1 MTEPIVA
8 RLLGLLSAARRRTL
22 VVALLWALPA
32 LCVVS
37 FAVWQSG
44 SMVMLGAALAIVI
57 ACAVLTRRRLKPLD
71 RRWLVRQLN
80 ARIPAADDSLDLLL
94 FAPEQSG
101 PLVRLQQQ
109 RLRERLR
116 EAPLPDLRPAYP
128 WSRLALAWLS
138 AAIACG
144 LLLWQPWHGHSLP
157 VVANEAGD
165 GAAGIA
171 RGSFEARL
179 RIEPPPYTGLRAS
192 DGTSPEVRLPE
203 GSRLQW
209 TLRFGSQPTAVS
221 LQFHDGFSLALQ
233 RKGEVWIGERRVEA
247 STLYRVVAVG
257 AGIDEQRLYRL
268 DVIPDRAPEIVV
280 RAPQQ
285 TLNELSPD
293 QSQWSLSFEARDDYG
308 LAMAELSISLA
319 QGSGEQIEVREQK
332 RVLEGSGGARER
344 RYQQTLDLQ
353 ALGFAQGDD
362 LIVRLSVGDN
372 REPEPN
378 VSRSASFILRWPAE
392 ASEQGEGLQGVA
404 QKTMPAYFRSQRQ
417 IIIDTEALIAQKP
430 GLDESEF
437 EKRADAIGVD
447 QKMLRLRYG
456 QFLGEESESPGH
468 EAGNEAE
475 HEDHAQAQRSTGSR
489 ADEVMREFGH
499 THDIAEAATLLD
511 DQTKQLLRRALA
523 AMWAAEGQL
532 RMGQLQAALPHEHE
546 ALEAIKQVQ
555 QSTRI
560 YLARMG
566 LDLPAVDPARRL
578 TGDRTGLSDPQPIAL
593 GDDVADAAP
602 LVEAWRALDSGAQPE
617 IRALREWLDAHPQPG
632 DRALA
637 LLRSADELRRSP
649 ACVECR
655 ERFKAQLWPLL
666 PMQRAALRARSA
678 PDAEAQAYER
688 GLRGARP

>member
-8 RLLGLLSAARRRTL
+8 RLLGLLSAARRRML
-22 VVALLWALPA
+22 MVALSWALPA

-37 FAVWQSG
+37 FAAWRSG
-44 SMVMLGAALAIVI
+44 SALMLGAALVIVL
-57 ACAVLTRRRLKPLD
+57 AYAVLAWRRLKPLD
-71 RRWLVRQLN
+71 RHWLVRQLN

-101 PLVRLQQQ
+101 PLIRLQQQ
-109 RLRERLR
+109 RLRERLC
-116 EAPLPDLRPAYP
+116 EAPLPDLRPAYS

-138 AAIACG
+138 VAIACG

-157 VVANEAGD
+157 AVANEAGD
-165 GAAGIA
+165 GAVGIA

-179 RIEPPPYTGLRAS
+179 RIEPPRYTGLRAS
-192 DGTSPEVRLPE
+192 DDTSPEVRLPE
-203 GSRLQW
+203 GSQLHW
-209 TLRFGSQPTAVS
+209 MLRFGTQPTAVS
-221 LQFHDGFSLALQ
+221 LQFHDGSSLALQ
-233 RKGEVWIGERRVEA
+233 RNGEGWIGERRVEA
-247 STLYRVVAVG
+247 STLYRVVAEG

-268 DVIPDRAPEIVV
+268 DVIPDRAPEIIV

-285 TLNELSPD
+285 TLNELGTD

-308 LAMAELSISLA
+308 LAAAELSISLA

-417 IIIDTEALIAQKP
+417 IIIDTEALIARKSAL
-430 GLDESEF
+430 GESEF
-437 EKRADAIGVD
+437 EKKADAIGVD
-447 QKMLRLRYG
+447 QKLLRLRYG

-468 EAGNEAE
+468 EAE
-475 HEDHAQAQRSTGSR
+475 HQDHAEAQRSAGSQ

-532 RMGQLQAALPHEHE
+532 RTGQLQAALPHEHE

-555 QSTRI
+555 QATRI

-578 TGDRTGLSDPQPIAL
+578 TGDRAGLSNPQPIAL

-602 LVEAWRALDSGAQPE
+602 LVDAWRALDSGALPD

-632 DRALA
+632 DRSLA
-637 LLRSADELRRSP
+637 LLRGADELRRSP

-655 ERFKAQLWPLL
+655 ERLKAQLWPLL
-666 PMQRAALRARSA
+666 PTQRSALHARSA

-688 GLRGARP
+688 GLRGANP

>member
-1 MTEPIVA
+1 MET
-8 RLLGLLSAARRRTL
+8 
-22 VVALLWALPA
+22 LLWALPA
-32 LCVVS
+32 LGVVS
-37 FAVWQSG
+37 FVAWRSG
-44 SMVMLGAALAIVI
+44 SAIMMGLALAGVLG
-57 ACAVLTRRRLKPLD
+57 CAVLAWRRSKRLD
-71 RRWLVRQLN
+71 RRWLVRQLD
-80 ARIPAADDSLDLLL
+80 ARAPGADDSLDLLL
-94 FAPEQSG
+94 FPPENPG
-101 PLVRLQQQ
+101 PLVRLQQR
-109 RLRERLR
+109 RLRERLG
-116 EAPLPDLRPAYP
+116 EASLPDLRPAYP
-128 WSRLALAWLS
+128 WRGLGLAWLS
-138 AAIACG
+138 AAVACG
-144 LLLWQPWHGHSLP
+144 LLSWPPWRQASLRLSASEIGGQA
-157 VVANEAGD
+157 VHVAGD
-165 GAAGIA
+165 
-171 RGSFEARL
+171 SFEARL
-179 RIEPPPYTGLRAS
+179 SIEPPSYTRLPAS
-192 DGTSPEVRLPE
+192 DETSPEARVPE
-203 GSRLQW
+203 ASRLRW
-209 TLRFGSQPTAVS
+209 TLRFGTEPSAVS
-221 LQFHDGFSLALQ
+221 LQFHDGSALALVRSGEAWTGQ
-233 RKGEVWIGERRVEA
+233 RRIDA

-268 DVIPDRAPEIVV
+268 DVLPDRAPEIVV

-285 TLNELSPD
+285 TLNELGAQ
-293 QSQWSLSFEARDDYG
+293 QSHWALSFEARDDYG
-308 LAMAELSISLA
+308 LAAAELSISLV

-332 RVLEGSGGARER
+332 RVFEGSGGARER
-344 RYQQTLDLQ
+344 RYDQTLDLQ

-362 LIVRLSVGDN
+362 LIVRLSVSDN
-372 REPEPN
+372 REPTPN

-417 IIIDTEALIAQKP
+417 IIIDTEALIVQKP
-430 GLDESEF
+430 GLGESEF

-475 HEDHAQAQRSTGSR
+475 HEDHAQAQGSAGSR

-523 AMWAAEGQL
+523 AMWNAEGQL
-532 RMGQLQAALPHEHE
+532 RTGQLQAALPHEHE

-578 TGDRTGLSDPQPIAL
+578 TGDRTGLHDPQPAAL
-593 GDDVADAAP
+593 GDDAADAAP
-602 LVEAWRALDSGAQPE
+602 VVEAWRALGSGAQPD
-617 IRALREWLDAHPQPG
+617 IGALRAWLDTHPQPG

-649 ACVECR
+649 ACAECR

-688 GLRGARP
+688 GLQGARP

>member
-1 MTEPIVA
+1 MSA
-8 RLLGLLSAARRRTL
+8 LSFSLRQQTAARRRVVVDWL
-22 VVALLWALPA
+22 AVGLPLALAVAGLAWRFLGMWAGVALGLAFLAATVGLALWRA
-32 LCVVS
+32 
-37 FAVWQSG
+37 
-44 SMVMLGAALAIVI
+44 
-57 ACAVLTRRRLKPLD
+57 RRLN
-71 RRWLVRQLN
+71 RSWLIAQLN
-80 ARIPAADDSLDLLL
+80 ARIPRFEDSAGLL
-94 FAPEQSG
+94 FSDPGALG
-101 PLVRLQQQ
+101 GFARLQRD
-109 RLRERLR
+109 RL
-116 EAPLPDLRPAYP
+116 EARAAEAEAVDLRPP
-128 WSRLALAWLS
+128 WSRRAIVAAWSALAAAAALLVLWPASGDLARPTDAVSDLS
-138 AAIACG
+138 ARAG
-144 LLLWQPWHGHSLP
+144 PP
-157 VVANEAGD
+157 VVQ
-165 GAAGIA
+165 
-171 RGSFEARL
+171 RTRL
-179 RIEPPPYTGLRAS
+179 RIVPPRYTGLPAREQGGLDAR
-192 DGTSPEVRLPE
+192 VPE
-203 GSRLQW
+203 GSRLEW
-209 TLRFGSQPTAVS
+209 TIDMAPRPASAQ
-221 LQFHDGFSLALQ
+221 LAFPGAEALTLT
-233 RKGEVWIGERRVEA
+233 RRGGGWRGGRVIDA
-247 STLYRVVAVG
+247 STLYRLEAPG
-257 AGIDEQRLYRL
+257 LERQRLHRL
-268 DVIPDRAPEIVV
+268 DAIADAAPAIRIIEPDGQLVLTTPGQRRWTPV
-280 RAPQQ
+280 
-285 TLNELSPD
+285 
-293 QSQWSLSFEARDDYG
+293 FEATDDYG
-308 LAMAELSISLA
+308 IVPSATLRIAVT
-319 QGSGEQIEVREQK
+319 QGDGENITVKHRTVPLTGRGDARRK
-332 RVLEGSGGARER
+332 RFSVP
-344 RYQQTLDLQ
+344 LDLSREGL
-353 ALGFAQGDD
+353 APGGDM
-362 LIVRLSVGDN
+362 IVQLVVSDT
-372 REPEPN
+372 REPRRQVVEGPS
-378 VSRSASFILRWPAE
+378 VILRWPAE
-392 ASEQGEGLQGVA
+392 QGLAGGLDGMVQRA
-404 QKTMPAYFRSQRQ
+404 MPAYFRSQRQ

-437 EKRADAIGVD
+437 EKRADAIGFD

-475 HEDHAQAQRSTGSR
+475 HEDHAQAQRSAGSQ

-666 PMQRAALRARSA
+666 PMPRAALRARSA